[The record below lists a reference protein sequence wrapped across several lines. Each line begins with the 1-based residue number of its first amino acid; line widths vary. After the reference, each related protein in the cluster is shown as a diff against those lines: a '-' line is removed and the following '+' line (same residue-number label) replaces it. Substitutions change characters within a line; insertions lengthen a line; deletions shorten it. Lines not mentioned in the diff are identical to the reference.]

1 VVFYKKEF
9 QDSFIKETREYYQ
22 KESDAFIQ
30 TNSVSAYMQKAEE
43 RIMQE
48 EELAQTYLH
57 PSTKPE
63 VRRE

>member
-1 VVFYKKEF
+1 
-9 QDSFIKETREYYQ
+9 
-22 KESDAFIQ
+22 
-30 TNSVSAYMQKAEE
+30 MQKAEE

-63 VRRE
+63 VITFYLFLVYLLACPSV